1 MSVIHKKCVFQD
13 ARGRI
18 IDVLEKEVIEYIT
31 IITSK
36 KGAVRGNHYH
46 KKSIQYAYILSGKI
60 KLVTQMPGKKIKKKI
75 IKPGD
80 LVINIPTERHTLVAL
95 EDSEFI
101 VLTRGPRGGGNYEN
115 DTYRLE
121 KKLV

>member
-1 MSVIHKKCVFQD
+1 MRVLRKKCAFQD
-13 ARGRI
+13 VRGKI
-18 IDVLEKEVIEYIT
+18 TDILEKEIIEYVT

-60 KLVTQMPGKKIKKKI
+60 KLVTQMPGKKVENKI
-75 IKPGD
+75 VKPGD

-95 EDSEFI
+95 ENSEFL

-121 KKLV
+121 KKIA

>member
-115 DTYRLE
+115 D
-121 KKLV
+121 